1 MKSPSLNR
9 IWLMLA
15 LATLVTG
22 WLGES
27 GWAQRAGAFSVL
39 LMFGLS
45 IVKGR
50 WVVLDFMELREAPP
64 LWRWLVIGWL
74 VLVLGLVLLAYAM
87 GWNPKGGGG

>member
-9 IWLMLA
+9 VWLMLA

-64 LWRWLVIGWL
+64 LWRRLMLGWL
-74 VLVLGLVLLAYAM
+74 LAVVALILFA
-87 GWNPKGGGG
+87 WWLARP

>member
-15 LATLVTG
+15 LATVVTG
-22 WLGES
+22 WL
-27 GWAQRAGAFSVL
+27 QRAGAFSVL

-64 LWRWLVIGWL
+64 LWRRLMLGWL
-74 VLVLGLVLLAYAM
+74 LAVVALILLAWWLAR
-87 GWNPKGGGG
+87 P